1 MASEGLRRSAGTYIQ
16 GAAQILLDLLQSLSE
31 LIPVPYVT
39 TIVAA
44 VSKLIEIAQTVQ
56 NNVKGVDVL
65 IERLKAIM
73 LVVLT
78 SLKGKT
84 MQDVPKD
91 LEQSIAKLRKDRP

>member
-44 VSKLIEIAQTVQ
+44 VSKLIEIAQ
-56 NNVKGVDVL
+56 
-65 IERLKAIM
+65 
-73 LVVLT
+73 
-78 SLKGKT
+78 GKT

-91 LEQSIAKLRKDRP
+91 LEQSIAKLRK